1 MVQSVAAV
9 SGVSKVRRDR
19 RDISYPGTKERESND
34 NFAQVLEEAKKETR
48 NTSMNCHITTYG
60 RDCRMRTFLYQPG
73 EYR

>member
-34 NFAQVLEEAKKETR
+34 NFAQVLEEAKISLLMDGIARCAPSSTSPV
-48 NTSMNCHITTYG
+48 NTANRAG
-60 RDCRMRTFLYQPG
+60 G
-73 EYR
+73 